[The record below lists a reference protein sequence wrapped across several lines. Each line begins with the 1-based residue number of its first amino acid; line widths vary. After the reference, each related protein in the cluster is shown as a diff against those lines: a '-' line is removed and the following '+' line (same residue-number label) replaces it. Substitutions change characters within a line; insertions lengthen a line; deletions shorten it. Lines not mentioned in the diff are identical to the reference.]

1 MNGMFIIFD
10 NKKESV
16 AGSVRCLVSLFTV
29 IISQLVFKVT

>member
-16 AGSVRCLVSLFTV
+16 AGSVQCLVSLFT
-29 IISQLVFKVT
+29 IILL